1 MVGLRRN
8 RELNPMEVGKMKNR
22 KQFEANMSIIDIE
35 VEDIMSSEV
44 Y

>member
-1 MVGLRRN
+1 
-8 RELNPMEVGKMKNR
+8 MEVGKMKNR